1 MHRLI
6 KERRNSKV
14 FHTVFVF
21 MNCSDSSQEPAGQVN
36 DSDEE
41 TESLLKKKLGF
52 FAMDLDVR
60 STSGSVM
67 SQVIFSTT

>member
-1 MHRLI
+1 
-6 KERRNSKV
+6 
-14 FHTVFVF
+14 